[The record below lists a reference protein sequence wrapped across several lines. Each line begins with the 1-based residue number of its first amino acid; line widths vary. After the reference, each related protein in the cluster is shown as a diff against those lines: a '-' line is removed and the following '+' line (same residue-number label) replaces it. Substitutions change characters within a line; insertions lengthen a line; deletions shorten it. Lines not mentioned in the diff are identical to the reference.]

1 MSMEPIK
8 HDDGE
13 KRTSG
18 MEKINRAQRRVTRS
32 VVNNAAWFIGF
43 FENVA
48 CR

>member
-18 MEKINRAQRRVTRS
+18 MEKINRADRKS
-32 VVNNAAWFIGF
+32 VV
-43 FENVA
+43 
-48 CR
+48 